1 MSREKQQSLV
11 EEQEAEKTI
20 LVVEDDTSIGELVVQ
35 TLAQETHYQAVL
47 VSDGS
52 QALHAIHVFK
62 PKLFILDYRLP
73 DMNGIDLYD
82 KLHTTKGLEDTPG
95 IMISATLP
103 KRELKQRALV
113 GISKPFELSQLL
125 DTVEKLVA

>member
-1 MSREKQQSLV
+1 MSREKQQSIA

-35 TLAQETHYQAVL
+35 TLVQETPYQAVL

-52 QALHAIHVFK
+52 QALNAIHDIK
-62 PKLFILDYRLP
+62 PNLFILDYRLP
-73 DMNGIDLYD
+73 DMSGIDLYD
-82 KLHTTKGLEDTPG
+82 KLHTMQGLEDTPG

-113 GISKPFELSQLL
+113 GINKPFELSQLL